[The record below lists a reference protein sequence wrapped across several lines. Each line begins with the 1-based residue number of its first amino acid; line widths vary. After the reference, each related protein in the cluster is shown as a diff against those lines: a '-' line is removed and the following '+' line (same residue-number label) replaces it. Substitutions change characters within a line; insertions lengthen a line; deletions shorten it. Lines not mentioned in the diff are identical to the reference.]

1 MFSNKA
7 PALSTPSFLLLAV
20 LAMAAAAFYRL
31 PLLDERP
38 MHTDEAILAFKTADL
53 ATTGQ
58 FQYDPKDYHGPGL
71 HYAASLWS
79 KMAFW
84 GAPDTWHDDQL
95 RTVTAM
101 CGLLLILATLFLTD
115 ALGRGGVVAAMLL
128 AAISPM
134 QVYYSRYYIMEMPL
148 VLLVMIAMI
157 SFWRY
162 TQDSRKIWLLIGGI
176 VIGLQHATKETFVLN
191 IAAGLVAWFVAQG
204 LFGPFEPR
212 RSGLSMG
219 GSTRQPAKPLR
230 WVLIPAMVVSV
241 AVYSGGFHD
250 WEAVKNSFTTYA
262 SYWERSGGA
271 GHEKPWHYY
280 LTLLTWRSEGG
291 LKWSEG
297 LIVGL
302 ALIGMAHGLV
312 GNHMKNGPRQA
323 FLVFLSLYALLLL
336 GGYSVLAYK
345 TPWSILSAQHALLL
359 LAGYGTSV
367 LFSIFPKGLL
377 RNGFRIALGLGLYHL
392 CYQTNLATHRY
403 GADARNPWAYS
414 HTVQAFP
421 RLLRQVSELQRLEP
435 TPISLL
441 VVNKDLGWPM
451 RWYWRTN
458 PNAHYEPTVP
468 EQEPSASVMICD
480 AEALPALQAKITSRS
495 YHNPGFYGLRPNENL
510 VMLVEQ
516 SLWARYETARNPE
529 GGKP

>member
-38 MHTDEAILAFKTADL
+38 MHADESILAFKTADL

-79 KMAFW
+79 KIAFW
-84 GAPDTWHDDQL
+84 GAPDTWRDDQL
-95 RTVTAM
+95 RAVTAI

-134 QVYYSRYYIMEMPL
+134 QVYYSRYYIMETPL
-148 VLLVMIAMI
+148 VFLVMITMI
-157 SFWRY
+157 GFWRY
-162 TQDSRKIWLLIGGI
+162 TQGSGKIWLLVSGI
-176 VIGLQHATKETFVLN
+176 VLGIQHATKETFVLN
-191 IAAGLVAWFVAQG
+191 IAAGLVAWIVVRV

-212 RSGLSMG
+212 RSGFSTG
-219 GSTRQPAKPLR
+219 GSNRRPAKPLL
-230 WVLIPAMVVSV
+230 WVLIPAVLASV
-241 AVYSGGFHD
+241 AMYSGGFHD

-262 SYWERSGGA
+262 NYWERSGGA

-302 ALIGMAHGLV
+302 ALIGMAHGLM
-312 GNHMKNGPRQA
+312 GNHTKNGPRQA
-323 FLVFLSLYALLLL
+323 FLLFLSL
-336 GGYSVLAYK
+336 
-345 TPWSILSAQHALLL
+345 
-359 LAGYGTSV
+359 
-367 LFSIFPKGLL
+367 
-377 RNGFRIALGLGLYHL
+377 
-392 CYQTNLATHRY
+392 
-403 GADARNPWAYS
+403 
-414 HTVQAFP
+414 
-421 RLLRQVSELQRLEP
+421 
-435 TPISLL
+435 
-441 VVNKDLGWPM
+441 
-451 RWYWRTN
+451 
-458 PNAHYEPTVP
+458 
-468 EQEPSASVMICD
+468 
-480 AEALPALQAKITSRS
+480 
-495 YHNPGFYGLRPNENL
+495 
-510 VMLVEQ
+510 
-516 SLWARYETARNPE
+516 
-529 GGKP
+529 